1 MTLGLCAY
9 AITRDHDL
17 DLGGSP
23 DPDVRLLAH
32 RGLGLVVA
40 DVELTR
46 FAELDSDPGRATG
59 EPAEDDP
66 LVVLARRHDA
76 VVRAVFERQPVLP
89 LRFGT
94 VLRDPAAAM
103 RLLADRHELAT
114 SRLNRVAGHR
124 EWGVRARRTQPA
136 QPDDDAIRLDGLS
149 GTEYLTLRR
158 KRLAAAEHS
167 QRRGSEAAA
176 VLHAALA
183 RHATDTAPRA
193 RRSPALLLDTAY
205 LVPTSEEAAFHT
217 EVERQHDPGTVEIAV
232 TGPWPPYS
240 FARLELS
247 AGDGTKAVTH
257 A

>member
-1 MTLGLCAY
+1 MSLGLCAY

-17 DLGGSP
+17 DLP
-23 DPDVRLLAH
+23 DLEIRLIAR

-46 FAELDSDPGRATG
+46 FTDLKHAT
-59 EPAEDDP
+59 EAPAEDDP
-66 LVVLARRHDA
+66 LAVLARRHDT

-103 RLLADRHELAT
+103 RLLAGCHELAG
-114 SRLNRVAGHR
+114 SQLDRVDGHR
-124 EWGVRARRTQPA
+124 EWVVRAQPREKA
-136 QPDDDAIRLDGLS
+136 NDDTVRPDGLS
-149 GTEYLTLRR
+149 GTEYLALRR
-158 KRLAAAEHS
+158 KRLATIEDG
-167 QRRGSEAAA
+167 RRRRAGEAAA
-176 VLHAALA
+176 LHATLA
-183 RHATDTAPRA
+183 QHAVETAPRP

-205 LVPTSEEAAFHT
+205 LVPAHAEAALHA
-217 EVERQHDPGTVEIAV
+217 EIEHRRDTGGLDVAV
-232 TGPWPPYS
+232 TGPLPPYS

-247 AGDGTKAVTH
+247 DRIEATAH